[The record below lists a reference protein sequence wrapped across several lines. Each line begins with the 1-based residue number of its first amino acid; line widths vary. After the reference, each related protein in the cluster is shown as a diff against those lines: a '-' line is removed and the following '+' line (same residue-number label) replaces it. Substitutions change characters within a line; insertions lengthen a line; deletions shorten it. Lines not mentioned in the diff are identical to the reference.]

1 MATDANSLDFTERLL
16 GRHRG
21 SAAPLLTWYGEPGER
36 VELSGHVF
44 DNWVAKSA
52 NLLAEEF
59 DAGPG
64 TRVLIELPAHWKS
77 LAIGFAVLATGA
89 EIIVPAAGMAGL
101 AGLPQAAPGH
111 DGGAPADAGPSPDLV
126 VTGEPVAAAEAF
138 PQAEIVAVA
147 LGSLAL
153 SFTGDLPSGAL
164 DYAGEVRGFG
174 DYYLADPV
182 PAAGPALTAAD
193 GSAGLRYA
201 QLFGP
206 DAGEGTA
213 LLGPGVDFAVAL
225 HAAVS
230 QWRGSSPLV
239 LLGDGAAVTQRILE
253 DERVVRRP

>member
-1 MATDANSLDFTERLL
+1 MATDANSLDFTDRLL

-64 TRVLIELPAHWKS
+64 TRVLIDLPAHWKS

-89 EIIVPAAGMAGL
+89 EIFVPADPDGTSADPAI
-101 AGLPQAAPGH
+101 APG
-111 DGGAPADAGPSPDLV
+111 LV
-126 VTGEPVAAAEAF
+126 VTTEPEAAATTF
-138 PQAEIVAVA
+138 PHADVVAVA
-147 LGSLAL
+147 LGALAL
-153 SFTGDLPSGAL
+153 SFPGELPPGAL

-182 PAAGPALTAAD
+182 PAAAPALTMAD
-193 GSAGLRYA
+193 GSGDLSYG
-201 QLFGP
+201 QFFGQ
-206 DAGEGTA
+206 DAAEGTA
-213 LLGPGVDFAVAL
+213 LLGPGVDFAAAL
-225 HAAVS
+225 RAAVS
-230 QWRGSSPLV
+230 QFGGASPLV
-239 LLGDGAAVTQRILE
+239 LLGAGATVTQRILD
-253 DERVVRRP
+253 DERVARRP